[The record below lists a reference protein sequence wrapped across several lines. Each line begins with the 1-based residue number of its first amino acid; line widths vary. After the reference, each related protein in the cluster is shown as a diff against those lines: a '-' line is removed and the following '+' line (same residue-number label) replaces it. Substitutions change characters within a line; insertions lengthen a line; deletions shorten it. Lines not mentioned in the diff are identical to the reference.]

1 MTGRAKRTGWVL
13 VAVIALG
20 WLAAGT
26 NAHAQGGGAGQP
38 SDWGRFYYYPY
49 VYYPE
54 NFQPLRSY
62 DNMYY
67 RYPQNRQIPVYNNM
81 WYNAYPS
88 PTPYHKGHA
97 FILDVF

>member
-1 MTGRAKRTGWVL
+1 MTGRAKKSGWAL
-13 VAVIALG
+13 VALVALG
-20 WLAAGT
+20 WMASGT
-26 NAHAQGGGAGQP
+26 SVQAQGGNGQP
-38 SDWGRFYYYPY
+38 NDWGRFYYYPY

-54 NFQPLRSY
+54 NFQPLKSY